1 MMLTETTG
9 GAEVSGD
16 MVVGGCQMLRT
27 ITWLAVVGVLL
38 VWLSARPVV
47 PGWLLAIAVAAAI
60 VLGFEASTKQKRMER
75 DFVRAGWRRLT
86 KRTSRSWR

>member
-1 MMLTETTG
+1 
-9 GAEVSGD
+9 
-16 MVVGGCQMLRT
+16 MVVWGAKMLRT
-27 ITWLAVVGVLL
+27 TTWLAVVGVLL

-75 DFVRAGWRRLT
+75 DVVRAGWRRLT
-86 KRTSRSWR
+86 KRT

>member
-1 MMLTETTG
+1 
-9 GAEVSGD
+9 
-16 MVVGGCQMLRT
+16 MVVWVPKMLRT

-60 VLGFEASTKQKRMER
+60 VLGLEASTKQKRMER

-86 KRTSRSWR
+86 KRT

>member
-1 MMLTETTG
+1 MLPGIHEPAG
-9 GAEVSGD
+9 WKCQVIWSS
-16 MVVGGCQMLRT
+16 GCQMLRT

-47 PGWLLAIAVAAAI
+47 PGWLLAIGVAAAI

-75 DFVRAGWRRLT
+75 DIVRAGWRRLT
-86 KRTSRSWR
+86 KRT